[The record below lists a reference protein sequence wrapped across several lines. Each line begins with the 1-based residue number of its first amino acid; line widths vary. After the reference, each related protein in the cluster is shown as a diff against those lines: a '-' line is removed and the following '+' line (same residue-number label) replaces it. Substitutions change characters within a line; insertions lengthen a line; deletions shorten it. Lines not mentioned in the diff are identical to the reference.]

1 MQAVVVVAMV
11 ENSTLWFGYRLSS
24 LLLYYTQYIM
34 IIILNLVTQFLFL
47 IFCDST
53 QVTSSAEKKS
63 KK

>member
-47 IFCDST
+47 MIL
-53 QVTSSAEKKS
+53 
-63 KK
+63 